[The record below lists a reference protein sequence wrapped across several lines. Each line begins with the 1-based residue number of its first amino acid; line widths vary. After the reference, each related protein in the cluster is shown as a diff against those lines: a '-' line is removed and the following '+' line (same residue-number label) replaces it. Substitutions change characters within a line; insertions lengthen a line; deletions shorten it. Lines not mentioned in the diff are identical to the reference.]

1 MSKKVGLEALV
12 VAVLGAYITSNYLD
26 QSAATLFAGGFATG
40 YGVAKVADS
49 EKPIT
54 IGVFTGIFANFGLGL
69 ALGYS
74 LPGGGNFWAISL
86 SSLMMTSLL

>member
-1 MSKKVGLEALV
+1 MKANLEALAIAAAGGYV
-12 VAVLGAYITSNYLD
+12 TANFLN
-26 QSAATLFAGGFATG
+26 QSEATLFLGGFATG

-49 EKPIT
+49 EKPVT

-74 LPGGGNFWAISL
+74 LPGGGNFWAITL
-86 SSLMMTSLL
+86 SSLMMTSML